1 MDMLYV
7 ILGLVFAVYGA
18 QLLVDGGSAVARRFN
33 IPTLVIGS
41 TVVAFGTSMP
51 EFTVNMHSALSGKTD
66 LAMGNILGSNL
77 FNICVI
83 FGIVCLMTP
92 LAIKKDSASK
102 DFPMCLI
109 AAIMVGVA
117 GNQLYL
123 DKIKFHELM
132 LSDGIT
138 FLLFFAIFMFYIYKE
153 AASGAAHQH
162 AAGAGSSE
170 STEETGKEKTIS
182 PLKSIVYIVLGLA
195 GLVFGGEFIVDGATG
210 LAKNFGL
217 SERVIGLL
225 IVGPGT
231 SFPELIASI
240 VAARK
245 GSVDMV
251 VGNVLGS
258 NIFNIFFT
266 LGVTSLIHPVPLD
279 LALNVVVLVNIAVT
293 FLLVMFAW
301 FSRQK
306 QMGRG
311 IGSFLVLSYAAYIIY
326 ALMS

>member
-1 MDMLYV
+1 MDILFV

-18 QLLVDGGSAVARRFN
+18 QFLVDGGVAVAKRFN

-51 EFTVNMHSALSGKTD
+51 EFTVNMHSAFSGNTD
-66 LAMGNILGSNL
+66 LALGNILGSNI
-77 FNICVI
+77 FNICMI
-83 FGIVCLMTP
+83 FGIVCLITP
-92 LAIKKDSASK
+92 LAIKKDAASK

-109 AAIMVGVA
+109 AAIIVGVA

-132 LSDGIT
+132 LSDGIV
-138 FLLFFAIFMFYIYKE
+138 FLLFFAIFMYYIYNE

-162 AAGAGSSE
+162 AAGAGSSG

-245 GSVDMV
+245 GSADMV

-266 LGVTSLIHPVPLD
+266 LGATALIRPVPLD
-279 LALNVVVLVNIAVT
+279 LALNMAVLFNIAVT
-293 FLLVMFAW
+293 FLLVIYVW
-301 FSRQK
+301 FSRKK
-306 QMGRG
+306 QLGRG
-311 IGSFLVLSYAAYIIY
+311 IGVFLLLSYVGYIIH
-326 ALMS
+326 ALV